1 MPRQTEEGL
10 PGSGGNSKFT
20 GNLQPSLYIKQKVFS
35 TYVINAGDFGRVEL
49 FVVAAAGCQVEPSAA
64 YPADEQAVV
73 DGELDDTVE
82 GLLPRLQ

>member
-1 MPRQTEEGL
+1 MIMICRVL
-10 PGSGGNSKFT
+10 ARHNKFQESFLHWSVLS
-20 GNLQPSLYIKQKVFS
+20 NKRLC
-35 TYVINAGDFGRVEL
+35 TYVVNAGDFGWVEL
-49 FVVAAAGCQVEPSAA
+49 FVVAAAGCEVEPSAA

>member
-1 MPRQTEEGL
+1 MIMICRVL
-10 PGSGGNSKFT
+10 ARHNKNKFQESFLHWSVLS
-20 GNLQPSLYIKQKVFS
+20 NKRLC
-35 TYVINAGDFGRVEL
+35 TYVVNAGDFGWVEL
-49 FVVAAAGCQVEPSAA
+49 FVVAAAGCEVEPSAA